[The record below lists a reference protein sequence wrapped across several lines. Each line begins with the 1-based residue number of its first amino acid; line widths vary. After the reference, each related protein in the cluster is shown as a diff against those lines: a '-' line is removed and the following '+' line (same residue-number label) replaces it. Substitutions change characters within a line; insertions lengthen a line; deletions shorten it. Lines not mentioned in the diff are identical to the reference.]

1 MLYCAATRGLAALE
15 TLVHLDTTGLP
26 LNRYLVAI
34 DIPDAHWETRERV
47 DADSLVGWDA
57 IPPGQASLA
66 FGDAWLAQART
77 LVLEVPSVV
86 VPEESC
92 VLINPLHD
100 GAAELRATKVR
111 KWLYDPRILSGP
123 RDKHAR

>member
-1 MLYCAATRGLAALE
+1 M
-15 TLVHLDTTGLP
+15 
-26 LNRYLVAI
+26 
-34 DIPDAHWETRERV
+34 